1 MSKPG
6 FRKSRSSS
14 ARSTAGGD
22 SDNYLGSSLFSQA
35 QILHLMKTEFAR
47 ARRYGAALSCVVL
60 QVDRLPQLVDLYGSQ
75 LRIAVRQTLADL
87 IRRKTRGS
95 DLLGVANEDRMLMLL
110 PETPIDGAR
119 LVVERL
125 RRGFAD
131 VEVVVDGK
139 PLALTL
145 SGGISAM
152 QGKET
157 MFFDS
162 LLAQAEAAV
171 ERAEQLGG
179 DQVLSFGE
187 CTLQGGADLPG
198 ANAGEDGDDADGTP
212 GGRS

>member
-1 MSKPG
+1 
-6 FRKSRSSS
+6 
-14 ARSTAGGD
+14 
-22 SDNYLGSSLFSQA
+22 
-35 QILHLMKTEFAR
+35 
-47 ARRYGAALSCVVL
+47 
-60 QVDRLPQLVDLYGSQ
+60 
-75 LRIAVRQTLADL
+75 
-87 IRRKTRGS
+87 
-95 DLLGVANEDRMLMLL
+95 MLL